1 MFKGSVKNDA
11 VVAVA
16 FQIVAGVT
24 TFPADE
30 QLHWDR
36 IEDHQLELSVAPP
49 EDNQAP
55 PPETGDT
62 ACETVPAQPRH
73 VELPLVPGELGPVQP
88 LFGTAAHL
96 MEAVSSA
103 DATVVPV
110 VSGDAN

>member
-1 MFKGSVKNDA
+1 MFKGLVKKDG

-16 FQIVAGVT
+16 FQIVVGVVT
-24 TFPADE
+24 VPFDE

-36 IEDHQLELSVAPP
+36 IEDHQLELSVASP

-55 PPETGDT
+55 PPETV
-62 ACETVPAQPRH
+62 CETVPAQPRH
-73 VELPLVPGELGPVQP
+73 VELPLVPGVLGPVQP
-88 LFGTAAHL
+88 LFGTVAHL
-96 MEAVSSA
+96 MEAFSSA

>member
-1 MFKGSVKNDA
+1 MVFKGLVKNDA
-11 VVAVA
+11 AVAVA

-24 TFPADE
+24 TAPADE

-36 IEDHQLELSVAPP
+36 IEDHQLEPSVAPP

-55 PPETGDT
+55 LPET

-73 VELPLVPGELGPVQP
+73 VELPLVPGELALVHP
-88 LFGTAAHL
+88 LFGTVAHL
-96 MEAVSSA
+96 MEAFSSA

>member
-1 MFKGSVKNDA
+1 MFKGLVKKDG

-16 FQIVAGVT
+16 FQIVVGVVT
-24 TFPADE
+24 VPFDE

-55 PPETGDT
+55 PPETV
-62 ACETVPAQPRH
+62 CETVPAQPRH

-88 LFGTAAHL
+88 LFGTVAHL
-96 MEAVSSA
+96 MEAVSCA
-103 DATVVPV
+103 DATGVPV
-110 VSGDAN
+110 VSGDLN

>member
-1 MFKGSVKNDA
+1 MFKGLVKKDA

-49 EDNQAP
+49 EDK
-55 PPETGDT
+55 
-62 ACETVPAQPRH
+62 
-73 VELPLVPGELGPVQP
+73 
-88 LFGTAAHL
+88 
-96 MEAVSSA
+96 
-103 DATVVPV
+103 
-110 VSGDAN
+110 

>member
-1 MFKGSVKNDA
+1 MKNDA

-16 FQIVAGVT
+16 FQIVVGVVT
-24 TFPADE
+24 VPFDE

-55 PPETGDT
+55 TPEMV
-62 ACETVPAQPRH
+62 CETVPAQPRH

>member
-1 MFKGSVKNDA
+1 VFKGSVKNDA

-16 FQIVAGVT
+16 FQIVAGVVT
-24 TFPADE
+24 VPVDE

-55 PPETGDT
+55 TPETV
-62 ACETVPAQPRH
+62 CETVPAQPRH
-73 VELPLVPGELGPVQP
+73 VELPLVPGSLARVQP
-88 LFGTAAHL
+88 LFGTVAHL
-96 MEAVSSA
+96 MEAVSFA
-103 DATVVPV
+103 DATGVPV

>member
-1 MFKGSVKNDA
+1 MFKGLVKKDA

-16 FQIVAGVT
+16 FQIVVGVVT
-24 TFPADE
+24 VPFDE

-55 PPETGDT
+55 LPET

-73 VELPLVPGELGPVQP
+73 VEFPLVPGELGPVQP
-88 LFGTAAHL
+88 LFGTVAHL
-96 MEAVSSA
+96 MEAFSNA

-110 VSGDAN
+110 VSGDLN

>member
-1 MFKGSVKNDA
+1 VKNDA

-16 FQIVAGVT
+16 FQIVAGVVT
-24 TFPADE
+24 VPVDE
-30 QLHWDR
+30 QLHWDL

-55 PPETGDT
+55 PPET

-73 VELPLVPGELGPVQP
+73 VELPLVPDELGPVQP
-88 LFGTAAHL
+88 LFGTVAHL
-96 MEAVSSA
+96 MEAVSCA

-110 VSGDAN
+110 VSGDLN